1 MSLEVSVLLLA
12 VCGVA
17 MGLLGGRMI
26 GRNVLQKNRTGQ
38 PAKKLTAAQKKQLRQ
53 LESQRD
59 AGLLT
64 KKEFTARK
72 KELLKD

>member
-26 GRNVLQKNRTGQ
+26 SRNVMNKKQGST
-38 PAKKLTAAQKKQLRQ
+38 KKLTAAQKKQLRQ
-53 LESQRD
+53 LESQHE

-72 KELLKD
+72 KELLK

>member
-1 MSLEVSVLLLA
+1 MSMEVSILLLA

-17 MGLLGGRMI
+17 MGLLGGRMFA
-26 GRNVLQKNRTGQ
+26 RNVLDKNQGK
-38 PAKKLTAAQKKQLRQ
+38 AKKLTAAQKKQLRQ
-53 LESQRD
+53 LESQHE

-64 KKEFTARK
+64 KKEFPAKK

>member
-26 GRNVLQKNRTGQ
+26 GRNVMNKKQGST
-38 PAKKLTAAQKKQLRQ
+38 KKLTAAQKKQLRQ
-53 LESQRD
+53 LESQHE

-72 KELLKD
+72 KELLK

>member
-1 MSLEVSVLLLA
+1 MSLEVSILLLA

-26 GRNVLQKNRTGQ
+26 GRNVMNKKQGS
-38 PAKKLTAAQKKQLRQ
+38 AKKLTAAQKKQLRQ
-53 LESQRD
+53 LESQHE

>member
-26 GRNVLQKNRTGQ
+26 GRNVMNKKQGST
-38 PAKKLTAAQKKQLRQ
+38 KKLTAAQKKQLRQ
-53 LESQRD
+53 LESQHE

-64 KKEFTARK
+64 TKECTARK
-72 KELLKD
+72 KELLK